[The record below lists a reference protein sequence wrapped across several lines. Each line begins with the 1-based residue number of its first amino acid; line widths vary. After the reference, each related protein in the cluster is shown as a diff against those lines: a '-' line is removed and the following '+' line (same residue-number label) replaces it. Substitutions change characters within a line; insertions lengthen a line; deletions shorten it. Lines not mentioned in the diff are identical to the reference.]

1 MYMGFKIQQT
11 TQQMYFFHSLAEGF
25 TVLRKY
31 ASHETAAGK
40 HQPIVFSSRQCDH
53 VNEGNSVTCVWA
65 LIHAMCSQKNT
76 CEQRKDQLAR
86 LCSPFLMLPLELLE

>member
-1 MYMGFKIQQT
+1 MGFKIQQT
-11 TQQMYFFHSLAEGF
+11 TQQMHFFFQSLDEGF

-31 ASHETAAGK
+31 VSPETAAGK
-40 HQPIVFSSRQCDH
+40 HQPIVFLSRQCDRA
-53 VNEGNSVTCVWA
+53 NEGNSVTCVWA